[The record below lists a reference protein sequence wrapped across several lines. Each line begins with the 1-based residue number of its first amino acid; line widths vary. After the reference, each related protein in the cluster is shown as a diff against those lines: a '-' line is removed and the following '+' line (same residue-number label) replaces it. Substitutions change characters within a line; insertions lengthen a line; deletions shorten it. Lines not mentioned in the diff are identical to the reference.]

1 MILRKPYAFLI
12 KHFKLIHF
20 IMALC
25 MGVLLY
31 QTTILQNFFN
41 EFANST
47 QVIVDTDIANVLL
60 GGYIYIFPVLVVIM
74 SLIVLVLMSLKDK
87 PKLYYL
93 LNIVVY
99 IALIVLYIYASSTIG
114 TMQKEIV
121 DERIVRAIR
130 DLLNLG
136 FIIQLYTL
144 FISLIRSVGIDVKK
158 FDFRE
163 DAEALNLNVGDNEEF
178 EVNIEFDS
186 QTLKRNIKRQYRDFK
201 YYFVE
206 NKYFLISIL
215 AILVALFSI
224 SIIKNI
230 TSTTKKYNVN
240 QVFSVVG
247 YNMAIENAYL
257 VDTDTKLNKV
267 TDDENSLVVVKFKI
281 RTLNK
286 TEKFVFGKLALQIG
300 NTKYYHNNKFAS
312 AVTDLGTSY
321 INQKLTDEFQEFV
334 LVYEIPSFLEKNEM
348 KLVYTEQ
355 LVRGMFNNKTDDKII
370 PIIVTNLKEKK
381 DEEKIMLNQEY
392 TFGGGLLNSYGLKFS
407 ELSLNSTYHIDYQ
420 VCVNNGNECYN
431 YYEVVQPKLSGD
443 VDKAILKVA
452 GELNTPENGNIKTL
466 DKLITSFGSLVYKI
480 NGVEKKYQLKDQY
493 NKTHDDGNYYFE
505 INKEI
510 LNAEE
515 INLVLDVRNNKYII
529 KIK

>member
-41 EFANST
+41 EFAGST
-47 QVIVDTDIANVLL
+47 QIIVDTDVANVLL
-60 GGYIYIFPVLVVIM
+60 GGYIYIFPMIVVIM

-87 PKLYYL
+87 PRLYYL
-93 LNIVVY
+93 LNIVSY
-99 IALIVLYIYASSTIG
+99 IGLIILYIYAMSTIG

-130 DLLNLG
+130 DLLNLV

-144 FISLIRSVGIDVKK
+144 FISLIRSIGIDVKK

-163 DAEALNLNVGDNEEF
+163 DAEALNLNVGDREEF

-186 QTLKRNIKRQYRDFK
+186 QTLKRNIKRHFRDLK
-201 YYFVE
+201 YYFAE
-206 NKYFLISIL
+206 NKYFLL
-215 AILVALFSI
+215 AILIIIVILFSI
-224 SIIKNI
+224 FIVRN
-230 TSTTKKYNVN
+230 TTNTTKKYSVN
-240 QVFSVVG
+240 QIFSVTG
-247 YNMAIENAYL
+247 YNMAIEKAYL
-257 VDTDTKLNKV
+257 IDTDTKLNKV

-300 NTKYYHNNKFAS
+300 NTKYYHNNKYSS

-321 INQKLTDEFQEFV
+321 INQKLTEEFQEFV
-334 LVYEIPSFLEKNEM
+334 LVYEIPSSLEKNEM

-355 LVRGMFNNKTDDKII
+355 LVKGMLNDKTDDKII
-370 PIIVTNLKEKK
+370 PITVTNLKEIK
-381 DEEKIMLNQEY
+381 DDEKITLNQEY
-392 TFGGGLLNSYGLKFS
+392 MFGGGLLIGYKLKFS
-407 ELSLNSTYHIDYQ
+407 ELSLNDIYHINYK
-420 VCVNNGNECYN
+420 VCVNNDNECYD
-431 YYEVVQPKLSGD
+431 YYEVVQPKLAGNT
-443 VDKAILKVA
+443 DKAILKVS
-452 GELNTPENGNIKTL
+452 GELNIPDNGSINSL

-480 NGVEKKYQLKDQY
+480 NGIEKKYQLKDQY

-510 LNAEE
+510 LSAEE
-515 INLVLDVRNNKYII
+515 VNLVLNVRNNSYII
-529 KIK
+529 KIR

>member
-41 EFANST
+41 EFAGST
-47 QVIVDTDIANVLL
+47 QVIVDTNISNVLL
-60 GGYIYIFPVLVVIM
+60 GEYIYIFPVLVVIM

-87 PKLYYL
+87 PRLYYF
-93 LNIVVY
+93 LNIVTY
-99 IALIVLYIYASSTIG
+99 IGLIVLYIYASSTIG

-136 FIIQLYTL
+136 FIVQLYTL
-144 FISLIRSVGIDVKK
+144 FISLIRSIGIDVKK

-163 DAEALNLNVGDNEEF
+163 DAEALNLNVGDSEEF

-206 NKYFLISIL
+206 NKYFLLIIL
-215 AILVALFSI
+215 TIIVILFSI

-230 TSTTKKYNVN
+230 TSTTKKYSVN
-240 QVFSVVG
+240 QVFNVIG

-257 VDTDTKLNKV
+257 IDSDTKLNKV
-267 TDDENSLVVVKFKI
+267 TEDNNSLVVVKFKI

-300 NTKYYHNNKFAS
+300 NNKYYHNNKYAS

-334 LVYEIPSFLEKNEM
+334 LVYEMPSSVENNDM

-355 LVRGMFNNKTDDKII
+355 LVKGMFSNKTDDKII
-370 PIIVTNLKEKK
+370 PIKVTNLKEKK
-381 DEEKIMLNQEY
+381 DEDKIMLNQEY
-392 TFGGGLLNSYGLKFS
+392 TFGGGLLNTYELKFR
-407 ELSLNSTYHIDYQ
+407 ELSLNSTYHIDYKI
-420 VCVNNGNECYN
+420 CINNSAECYN
-431 YYEVVQPKLSGD
+431 YYEVVQPKLSGNI
-443 VDKAILKVA
+443 DKAIFKVS
-452 GELNTPENGNIKTL
+452 GQLNVPENGNINSL
-466 DKLITSFGSLVYKI
+466 DKLITSFGSLVYKTK
-480 NGVEKKYQLKDQY
+480 GVEKKYQLKDQY

-510 LNAEE
+510 LDAEE
-515 INLVLDVRNNKYII
+515 VNLVLDVRNNKYII
-529 KIK
+529 KVK

>member
-41 EFANST
+41 EFAGST
-47 QVIVDTDIANVLL
+47 QVIVNTDVANVLL
-60 GGYIYIFPVLVVIM
+60 GGYIYIFPILVVII

-87 PKLYYL
+87 PRLYYL
-93 LNIVVY
+93 LNIVSY
-99 IALIVLYIYASSTIG
+99 IGLTILYIYAMSTIG
-114 TMQKEIV
+114 TMQRELV

-130 DLLNLG
+130 DLLNLE
-136 FIIQLYTL
+136 FVVQLYTL
-144 FISLIRSVGIDVKK
+144 FISLIRSIGIDVKK
-158 FDFRE
+158 FDFKE
-163 DAEALNLNVGDNEEF
+163 DAEDLNLNIGDSEEF

-186 QTLKRNIKRQYRDFK
+186 QTLKRNFKRQYRDFK

-206 NKYFLISIL
+206 NKYFLLAIL
-215 AILVALFSI
+215 AIVIVLISV
-224 SIIKNI
+224 SIINNI

-240 QVFSVVG
+240 QVFNAFG
-247 YNMAIENAYL
+247 YNLAIENAYL
-257 VDTDTKLNKV
+257 IDTDSKLNKV
-267 TDDENSLVVVKFKI
+267 TDDNNSLVVVKFKI

-312 AVTDLGTSY
+312 AVSDLGVSY
-321 INQKLTDEFQEFV
+321 INQKLSDEFQEFV
-334 LVYEIPSFLEKNEM
+334 LVYEIPSSLEKDEM

-355 LVRGMFNNKTDDKII
+355 LVKGMFNNKTDDKII
-370 PIIVTNLKEKK
+370 PIVVTNLKSEKE
-381 DEEKIMLNQEY
+381 DEKIILNQEY
-392 TFGGGLLNSYGLKFS
+392 SFGGGLLNGYELKFK
-407 ELSLNSTYHIDYQ
+407 ELSLNNTYHIDYK
-420 VCVNNGNECYN
+420 VCVNNNTECYN
-431 YYEVVQPKLSGD
+431 YYEVVEPKLSGNI
-443 VDKAILKVA
+443 DKAILKIS
-452 GELNTPENGNIKTL
+452 GELNPPENGNIKTL
-466 DKLITSFGSLVYKI
+466 DKLITSFGSVTYKI
-480 NGVEKKYQLKDQY
+480 NGTEKKYQLNDQY

-510 LNAEE
+510 LSAEE
-515 INLVLDVRNNKYII
+515 VNLVLDVRNNKYII

>member
-31 QTTILQNFFN
+31 QTTILQSFFN
-41 EFANST
+41 EFANSA
-47 QVIVDTDIANVLL
+47 QVILDADVANVLL
-60 GGYIYIFPVLVVIM
+60 GGYIFFFPLLVVVM
-74 SLIVLVLMSLKDK
+74 SLVVLVLMSLKDK

-93 LNIVVY
+93 LNIVTY
-99 IALIVLYIYASSTIG
+99 IALIVLYIYASSIIG

-121 DERIVRAIR
+121 DERIIRAIR

-136 FIIQLYTL
+136 FVVQLYTL
-144 FISLIRSVGIDVKK
+144 FISLIRSIGIDVKK

-163 DAEALNLNVGDNEEF
+163 DAEDLNLNVGDSEEF

-186 QTLKRNIKRQYRDFK
+186 QTLKRNIKRQYRNFK

-206 NKYFLISIL
+206 NKYFLLIIL
-215 AILVALFSI
+215 TIIVILFSI

-230 TSTTKKYNVN
+230 TSTTKKYSVN
-240 QVFSVVG
+240 QVFNVID
-247 YNMAIENAYL
+247 YNMAIENSYL
-257 VDTDTKLNKV
+257 IDTDTKLNKV
-267 TDDENSLVVVKFKI
+267 TKDNNSLVVVKFKI
-281 RTLNK
+281 RTLNE
-286 TEKFVFGKLALQIG
+286 TEKFIFGKLALQID
-300 NTKYYHNNKFAS
+300 NIKYYHNNKFAS

-334 LVYEIPSFLEKNEM
+334 LVYEIPSSVENNDM

-355 LVRGMFNNKTDDKII
+355 LVKGMFSNKTDDKII
-370 PIIVTNLKEKK
+370 PIKVTNLKEKK

-392 TFGGGLLNSYGLKFS
+392 TFGGGLLNKYELKFR
-407 ELSLNSTYHIDYQ
+407 ELSLNNTYHIDYKI
-420 VCVNNGNECYN
+420 CINNSAECYN
-431 YYEVVQPKLSGD
+431 YYEVVQPKLSGNI
-443 VDKAILKVA
+443 DKAIFKVA
-452 GELNTPENGNIKTL
+452 GELNIPEDGNIKTF
-466 DKLITSFGSLVYKI
+466 DKLVASFGSLVYKI
-480 NGVEKKYQLKDQY
+480 NGTEKKYQLKDQY

-510 LNAEE
+510 LDAEE
-515 INLVLDVRNNKYII
+515 VNLVLDVRNNKYII
-529 KIK
+529 KVK

>member
-31 QTTILQNFFN
+31 QTTILQNFLN
-41 EFANST
+41 EFAGST

-87 PKLYYL
+87 PRLYYL
-93 LNIVVY
+93 LNIVTY
-99 IALIVLYIYASSTIG
+99 IGLIVLYIYASSTIG

-136 FIIQLYTL
+136 FIVQLYTL
-144 FISLIRSVGIDVKK
+144 FISLIRSIGIDVKK

-163 DAEALNLNVGDNEEF
+163 DAEALNLNVGDSEEF

-206 NKYFLISIL
+206 NKYFLLIIL
-215 AILVALFSI
+215 AIIVVLFSI

-230 TSTTKKYNVN
+230 TSTTKKYSVN
-240 QVFSVVG
+240 QVFNVIG

-257 VDTDTKLNKV
+257 IDSDTKLNKV
-267 TDDENSLVVVKFKI
+267 TEDNNSLVVVKFKI

-300 NTKYYHNNKFAS
+300 NTKYYHNNKYAS

-334 LVYEIPSFLEKNEM
+334 LIYEVPSSLEKNDM

-355 LVRGMFNNKTDDKII
+355 LVKGMFNNKTDDKII
-370 PIIVTNLKEKK
+370 PIAVTNLKEKK
-381 DEEKIMLNQEY
+381 DEERIMLNQEY
-392 TFGGGLLNSYGLKFS
+392 TFGGGLLNAYELKFS
-407 ELSLNSTYHIDYQ
+407 ELSLNSDYHISYK
-420 VCVNNGNECYN
+420 VCVSNGTECYD
-431 YYEVVQPKLSGD
+431 YYEVVQPKLSGNI
-443 VDKAILKVA
+443 DKAIFKVS
-452 GELNTPENGNIKTL
+452 GQLNVPENGNINSP
-466 DKLITSFGSLVYKI
+466 DKLITSFGSLVYKT
-480 NGVEKKYQLKDQY
+480 NGIEKKYQLKDQY

-515 INLVLDVRNNKYII
+515 VNLVLDVRNNKYII

>member
-93 LNIVVY
+93 LNIFVY

-136 FIIQLYTL
+136 FIVQLYTL

-215 AILVALFSI
+215 AILVVLLSI

-230 TSTTKKYNVN
+230 TSTTKKYSVN

-321 INQKLTDEFQEFV
+321 INQKL
-334 LVYEIPSFLEKNEM
+334 
-348 KLVYTEQ
+348 
-355 LVRGMFNNKTDDKII
+355 R
-370 PIIVTNLKEKK
+370 
-381 DEEKIMLNQEY
+381 
-392 TFGGGLLNSYGLKFS
+392 
-407 ELSLNSTYHIDYQ
+407 
-420 VCVNNGNECYN
+420 
-431 YYEVVQPKLSGD
+431 
-443 VDKAILKVA
+443 
-452 GELNTPENGNIKTL
+452 
-466 DKLITSFGSLVYKI
+466 
-480 NGVEKKYQLKDQY
+480 
-493 NKTHDDGNYYFE
+493 
-505 INKEI
+505 
-510 LNAEE
+510 
-515 INLVLDVRNNKYII
+515 
-529 KIK
+529 